1 MGLVFKCKNTLS
13 DVKFKQ
19 FFTDTQKNLNSY
31 QIALDMNIL
40 IDGVGRYY
48 QNMKPEDLDTIYQLH
63 YKYLKSKS
71 QPI

>member
-31 QIALDMNIL
+31 QIALDM
-40 IDGVGRYY
+40 
-48 QNMKPEDLDTIYQLH
+48 KPEDLDTIYQLH